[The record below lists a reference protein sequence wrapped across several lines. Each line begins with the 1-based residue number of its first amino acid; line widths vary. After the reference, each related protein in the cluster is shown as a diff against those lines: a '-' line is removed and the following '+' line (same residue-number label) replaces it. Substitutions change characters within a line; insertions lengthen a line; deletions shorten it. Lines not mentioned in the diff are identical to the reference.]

1 MVHSCL
7 LEVSRPLRMLCPV
20 TIGRTP
26 QNGKTLSPLNERDK
40 IALYHSK
47 GVINKVSNQN
57 HEIRKITNQREGNI
71 PKNLCLFKMMNF
83 SPVRKKSKHVVLS
96 SLSYSNLIAVSPS

>member
-1 MVHSCL
+1 
-7 LEVSRPLRMLCPV
+7 MLCPV
-20 TIGRTP
+20 AIGRTL

-47 GVINKVSNQN
+47 GVIIKVSIQN

-83 SPVRKKSKHVVLS
+83 SPVRKKKVNTLC
-96 SLSYSNLIAVSPS
+96 